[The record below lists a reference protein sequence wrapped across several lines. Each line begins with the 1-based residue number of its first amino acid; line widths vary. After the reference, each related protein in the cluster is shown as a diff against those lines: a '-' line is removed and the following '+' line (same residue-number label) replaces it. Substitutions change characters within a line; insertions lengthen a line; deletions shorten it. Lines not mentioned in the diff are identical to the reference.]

1 MDTVFFKYKNINLLL
16 KGHFVICGFFLLM
29 AQNVSA
35 MPSPGSQITNIAS
48 GDFVDA
54 QGNLQVVNSNPVS
67 LTIQKVFALNLIQ
80 NQQQVATL
88 GGKVDF
94 PHTLSNAGNAPDT
107 YSLSL
112 TQESADNFDLSQVA
126 VYADRNQD
134 GLPDDNV
141 NLLGG
146 STIQLDAGQSIALVV
161 VGSIPSTV
169 STGNQANFD
178 LKATSGQSSTL
189 TSSVHDVVTVVDDA
203 VINVTKSQSISSGP
217 LGSEITYT
225 FTYSNTGTA
234 ARRMLLDD
242 ELDTSLQYEANS
254 AVWSNGAGN
263 LTDADDGVESGA
275 NAGVKYKTLN
285 SNQQVEFEVVS
296 VAPLSTGS
304 ISFKVKVQ
312 TSASDK
318 ILNTGTY
325 TQFSQTNSPT
335 KTTSSNTVIFT
346 PQRTLGVVLN
356 NTSSSATN
364 NGNPSSAPDNLISV
378 TGAFAGQEVIFDNYV
393 WNTGQAADTYN
404 LSYIASNL
412 PACATVHFYAA
423 DGRTLLA
430 DSSGDGIVDTGPIAP
445 NTSVHLKVGVVTKP
459 SCMTTSVIDLDVL
472 AKSVTDSTVSD
483 ATRDEINKV
492 VSAGS
497 SDLYNS
503 DNSGLTVGN
512 VDNGGAPWLS
522 KPIATGQKV
531 VFPLVIKNNGTTPNN
546 YNLYA
551 SGSVIDLS
559 NITAQTLPTGWS
571 VLFYQ
576 GDATCA
582 NVSSQITNTGNV
594 PAGTTTQYCAVVSAP
609 AGATVGNQ
617 PLWFAM
623 LSSIDAQGDVV
634 KDQVVVQATRH
645 LILTNDQQN
654 QVQAGGTVIY
664 LHTLKNQGTVVEGS
678 AVGKML
684 LTLAPQNAQDG
695 FSYTLYYD
703 ANNNG
708 ELDATDPQVSD
719 LNVATGGVG
728 LAVNASIQ
736 LLVKA
741 QAPSSATNGVVS
753 QVDLVAT
760 PVGTEQGLTA
770 NLLKNT
776 DVTTVNPNQLRLV
789 KTQAID
795 QTCAVTGGSYAAQ
808 TYATTGVQVKPN
820 QCVIYRLSVT
830 NAGSIAANNVM
841 IQDVVPVYTS
851 LNGTPNITQGTVQP
865 VVSGQIKGLVGTLTP
880 LQQESL
886 FFSIRVNP

>member
-285 SNQQVEFEVVS
+285 SN
-296 VAPLSTGS
+296 
-304 ISFKVKVQ
+304 
-312 TSASDK
+312 
-318 ILNTGTY
+318 
-325 TQFSQTNSPT
+325 
-335 KTTSSNTVIFT
+335 
-346 PQRTLGVVLN
+346 R
-356 NTSSSATN
+356 
-364 NGNPSSAPDNLISV
+364 
-378 TGAFAGQEVIFDNYV
+378 
-393 WNTGQAADTYN
+393 
-404 LSYIASNL
+404 
-412 PACATVHFYAA
+412 
-423 DGRTLLA
+423 
-430 DSSGDGIVDTGPIAP
+430 
-445 NTSVHLKVGVVTKP
+445 
-459 SCMTTSVIDLDVL
+459 
-472 AKSVTDSTVSD
+472 
-483 ATRDEINKV
+483 
-492 VSAGS
+492 
-497 SDLYNS
+497 
-503 DNSGLTVGN
+503 
-512 VDNGGAPWLS
+512 
-522 KPIATGQKV
+522 
-531 VFPLVIKNNGTTPNN
+531 
-546 YNLYA
+546 
-551 SGSVIDLS
+551 
-559 NITAQTLPTGWS
+559 
-571 VLFYQ
+571 
-576 GDATCA
+576 
-582 NVSSQITNTGNV
+582 SSQC
-594 PAGTTTQYCAVVSAP
+594 CA
-609 AGATVGNQ
+609 
-617 PLWFAM
+617 FEHRF
-623 LSSIDAQGDVV
+623 
-634 KDQVVVQATRH
+634 DQ
-645 LILTNDQQN
+645 
-654 QVQAGGTVIY
+654 
-664 LHTLKNQGTVVEGS
+664 
-678 AVGKML
+678 
-684 LTLAPQNAQDG
+684 
-695 FSYTLYYD
+695 F
-703 ANNNG
+703 
-708 ELDATDPQVSD
+708 
-719 LNVATGGVG
+719 
-728 LAVNASIQ
+728 
-736 LLVKA
+736 
-741 QAPSSATNGVVS
+741 
-753 QVDLVAT
+753 
-760 PVGTEQGLTA
+760 
-770 NLLKNT
+770 
-776 DVTTVNPNQLRLV
+776 
-789 KTQAID
+789 
-795 QTCAVTGGSYAAQ
+795 
-808 TYATTGVQVKPN
+808 
-820 QCVIYRLSVT
+820 
-830 NAGSIAANNVM
+830 
-841 IQDVVPVYTS
+841 
-851 LNGTPNITQGTVQP
+851 
-865 VVSGQIKGLVGTLTP
+865 
-880 LQQESL
+880 
-886 FFSIRVNP
+886 